1 MLDNVNCYI
10 RLDEVFQGE
19 FPFDQIKVMNN
30 TNECLMECLVPVTK
44 SVRHIKEK
52 KKISL
57 YLQGAC
63 TLWSLS
69 PNIAKNP
76 VRFLQHCKKVCG
88 WEDCVLISIS

>member
-19 FPFDQIKVMNN
+19 FPFDQSKVMNN

-52 KKISL
+52 KKL
-57 YLQGAC
+57 
-63 TLWSLS
+63 
-69 PNIAKNP
+69 
-76 VRFLQHCKKVCG
+76 V
-88 WEDCVLISIS
+88 SISKELVLFGVYLPTLQRIL